1 MGDLETIDVMALQPE
16 ELLEE
21 EVDGLNGDDGD
32 EDSTFSDAV
41 GDFKVNGRGALSGA
55 LLTRG
60 GDLAAPSVNFPDR
73 PLVRPPPLGGSSPWL
88 LGAATA
94 CLLPPSLP

>member
-1 MGDLETIDVMALQPE
+1 MANIAIIAHSAQPE

-21 EVDGLNGDDGD
+21 EVDGVSGADGD
-32 EDSTFSDAV
+32 EDSSFSDAV

-60 GDLAAPSVNFPDR
+60 GDLSAPSVNFPDR
-73 PLVRPPPLGGSSPWL
+73 PLVSGCGEWGGRTPLL
-88 LGAATA
+88 CA
-94 CLLPPSLP
+94 